1 MDWLVGR
8 MAKATVH
15 VLLVCCVVCG
25 VAAVHVDNTTCPNV
39 LVTYFSESEVQ
50 WTRKLAQS
58 VAQGAE
64 EAGATTKLLRI
75 NETSCNDLLWAD
87 AIALGSPVYWATVAA
102 AAKLW
107 LEQIQTV
114 CFGWPVTTL
123 RNKLGAAF
131 CTGGHPDSGK
141 DATMATI
148 LAGFRSMRMVTIG
161 CDEGACN
168 PWGVGATHPDGAN
181 TTTLAPEEQAGA
193 LNLGSRMVEVASLL
207 ASKAPSS
214 QCASLAN
221 AASPATASAP

>member
-1 MDWLVGR
+1 M
-8 MAKATVH
+8 KATIS
-15 VLLVCCVVCG
+15 LLVACSLACG
-25 VAAVHVDNTTCPNV
+25 AAAGRVDNTTCPNV

-64 EAGATTKLLRI
+64 AAGATTKLLRI
-75 NETSCNDLLWAD
+75 NETSCDDLLWAD

-107 LEQIQTV
+107 LEQIQTT

-141 DATMATI
+141 DTTMATI
-148 LAGFRSMRMVTIG
+148 LAGFRS
-161 CDEGACN
+161 
-168 PWGVGATHPDGAN
+168 
-181 TTTLAPEEQAGA
+181 
-193 LNLGSRMVEVASLL
+193 
-207 ASKAPSS
+207 
-214 QCASLAN
+214 
-221 AASPATASAP
+221 